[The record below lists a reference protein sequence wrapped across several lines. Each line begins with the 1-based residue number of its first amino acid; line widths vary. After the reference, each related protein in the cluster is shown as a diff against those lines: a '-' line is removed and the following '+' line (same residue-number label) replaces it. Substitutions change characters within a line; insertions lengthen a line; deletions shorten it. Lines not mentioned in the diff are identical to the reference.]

1 MLVGSGKVIIYEV
14 QKEISHMMSVGEFYS
29 SCNIITS
36 CDNSVY
42 TLEKDR
48 IYIRSFQGTIK
59 LTLHLT
65 ESEGEGVTLDVSG
78 NHVVCS
84 TRTGAVKI
92 WDISKRE
99 ARVIHGHPIMLKEKI
114 PDFGHVLSLRVSVN
128 VSHLSLIVRN
138 ASDGSVAPK
147 LYIFD
152 VERDVVRYFNFASG
166 RNETDDN
173 LAPPNSGNS
182 LYKHCAIIYYVPYN
196 ITY

>member
-1 MLVGSGKVIIYEV
+1 MLVGSGKVITYEV

-29 SCNIITS
+29 TCNIITS

-84 TRTGAVKI
+84 TRKGAVKI

-99 ARVIHGHPIMLKEKI
+99 ARLIHAHPIMLKEKI
-114 PDFGHVLSLRVSVN
+114 PDFGHILSLRVSVN
-128 VSHLSLIVRN
+128 VSHLSLIVRT
-138 ASDGSVAPK
+138 ASDGSIDPK

-152 VERDVVRYFNFASG
+152 VEKDIVRYFNFASG
-166 RNETDDN
+166 RNESDDS
-173 LAPPNSGNS
+173 LAPTNSGNF
-182 LYKHCAIIYYVPYN
+182 YFA
-196 ITY
+196 